1 MHWDYEAHHIII
13 KLNGY
18 ITFQGTEI
26 TAKLKKVTD
35 EEKTHKNP
43 ALRGDG
49 LVIIINIIITTMI
62 IVLQVKAKENGLAA
76 AAQNGNGMQKPP
88 RLELEGKRWR

>member
-1 MHWDYEAHHIII
+1 MVLSPQYHCSNSITHGGTLHWDYEAHHIII

-18 ITFQGTEI
+18 ITF
-26 TAKLKKVTD
+26 
-35 EEKTHKNP
+35 HKNP

-62 IVLQVKAKENGLAA
+62 VVLQVKAKENGLAA

-88 RLELEGKRWR
+88 RLELEGKR

>member
-1 MHWDYEAHHIII
+1 MA
-13 KLNGY
+13 
-18 ITFQGTEI
+18 
-26 TAKLKKVTD
+26 D

-76 AAQNGNGMQKPP
+76 AQNGNGMQKPP
-88 RLELEGKRWR
+88 RLELEGKR